1 VLEVEVDVV
10 VVVVELVL
18 KNFVVVGC
26 GVVDAVVVGGGGVVK
41 GVVFGVVVVV
51 VVVEDELGEVITNTG
66 ESFLPSPGR
75 LIRGFFLMTT

>member
-1 VLEVEVDVV
+1 MLEVEVKVV
-10 VVVVELVL
+10 VVVDVELVL

-26 GVVDAVVVGGGGVVK
+26 GVVVGVVK

-51 VVVEDELGEVITNTG
+51 FVVEEELGEVITNTG